1 MLSNVNCFLV
11 YWYQIGAKN
20 HSKAYNQWQIY
31 IVKLWMRTILP
42 VQLSI
47 FRVVIGKFWQNNK
60 LPTCLLFGIGA
71 PPPPLPRLQKI
82 WQFYQEIE
90 FTETRIEISVAQWQ
104 IKHQQKICR
113 SSYNEQKRLSSQF
126 PAFQSKPFFST
137 QNPLLWLAGLKLRK
151 TCSQY
156 WSLITA
162 GFPTDPPHHE
172 KQWVLVDLSL
182 NWQIFT
188 AASNCDTN
196 NRREDH

>member
-1 MLSNVNCFLV
+1 MYWNLICCLV

-20 HSKAYNQWQIY
+20 HSKIYSQWQIY
-31 IVKLWMRTILP
+31 IVKFGMRTLLP
-42 VQLSI
+42 VQFSTFL
-47 FRVVIGKFWQNNK
+47 VVIRKILPNNK
-60 LPTCLLFGIGA
+60 LAPCLLFRIG
-71 PPPPLPRLQKI
+71 PPPPPPENLAVLPKKLNSRKSQ
-82 WQFYQEIE
+82 
-90 FTETRIEISVAQWQ
+90 IEISVAQWQ

-126 PAFQSKPFFST
+126 PAFQPFFSV

-172 KQWVLVDLSL
+172 KQ
-182 NWQIFT
+182 
-188 AASNCDTN
+188 
-196 NRREDH
+196 